1 MAHADYNNKYIL
13 EINTLLAQRFLHNNQ
28 AKEALTLLTESVMQQ
43 SAMHYKYLLTKSKTY
58 FQLNEMQKALK
69 LANES
74 KTKANEFWSLEDEN
88 YLQSIKNN

>member
-1 MAHADYNNKYIL
+1 
-13 EINTLLAQRFLHNNQ
+13 
-28 AKEALTLLTESVMQQ
+28 MQQ